1 MSKRHRVTALLAA
14 ASCMT
19 LLVTSCSDDR
29 FPHQYPKTD
38 VNVSLEQALRDHRI
52 KIPENTQHVQYSA
65 NSELEGYPLLLEF
78 EAACS
83 EIKTFSK
90 QNKLM
95 RLSWEKA
102 STTTVAASAQDL
114 GWTHRAGD
122 YGFQRDPGATSK
134 RVSVL
139 VSPKGS
145 VCHVWLD
152 SWS

>member
-1 MSKRHRVTALLAA
+1 MSKRHRAAALLVT

-19 LLVTSCSDDR
+19 LLVASCDDDR

-38 VNVSLEQALRDHRI
+38 VNVSLEQVLHDHWI
-52 KIPENTQHVQYSA
+52 IIPKNAQDVLYSA

-78 EAACS
+78 KAACS
-83 EIKTFSK
+83 EMRVFSK
-90 QNKLM
+90 QNKLT
-95 RLSWEKA
+95 RLPWEKA
-102 STTTVAASAQDL
+102 STTTVAASAQEL
-114 GWTHRAGD
+114 GWAHRAGD
-122 YGFQRDPGATSK
+122 YGFKRDPGPTSK